1 MSTATE
7 ITRIQNAR
15 NTIRDKLIDLGLAN
29 STAKLDTLATAV
41 DGIVNNGAVSAEV
54 REGDSYT
61 IPAGYHNGSGTVTGV
76 AGGGNYT
83 LQAKE
88 VTPTKSQQSVT
99 PDAGKY
105 GLSSVT
111 VKAIPDAY
119 QNVSGV
125 TAVAADVLANK
136 IIVTA
141 TGESVA
147 GMMPNNGAVTQT
159 LSGAKTSYTVPKG
172 YHDGTGVVSIST
184 ETKTATP
191 TKNSQDITPTDG
203 KVLTKVTIGAIPSN
217 YGDATD
223 ADAVAGDIVA
233 GKVAITSVDGVATKI
248 TGTMTD
254 NGTVTKTLD
263 ASKDNQSVTISA
275 GKHSGSG
282 KVSIVLEEKSATPT
296 TSAQSITPTAGKVL
310 SKVTVNPIPSNYGN
324 VSDATG
330 VAADILSGKIV
341 YGKNAETGAA
351 VKLTGTMPNNGAIN
365 KTIDGLTVTSYSVPA
380 GYTTGGT
387 VSLTND
393 IETALS
399 AI

>member
-41 DGIVNNGAVSAEV
+41 NGIVNNGAVSAEV
-54 REGDSYT
+54 VEGAAYT

-83 LQAKE
+83 LQTKE

-125 TAVAADVLANK
+125 TATAGDVLANK
-136 IIVTA
+136 VIITA

-147 GMMPNNGAVTQT
+147 GTMHNNGAVSKVLDGT
-159 LSGAKTSYTVPKG
+159 STSYTVPAG
-172 YHDGTGVVSIST
+172 YHNGKGTVSIST
-184 ETKTATP
+184 ETKSATP
-191 TKNSQDITPTDG
+191 TEASQDIVPTTG
-203 KVLTKVTIGAIPSN
+203 KVLTKVTVAAIPN
-217 YGDATD
+217 KYGDATN
-223 ADAVAGDIVA
+223 ADAVAGDILA
-233 GKVAITSVDGVATKI
+233 DKVAITAVNGVATEI

-254 NGTVTKTLD
+254 NGTVNKTLD
-263 ASKDNQSVTISA
+263 ATKNNQSMTIAA
-275 GKHSGSG
+275 GKHSGTG

-296 TSAQSITPTAGKVL
+296 TTAQTITPTTGKVL
-310 SKVTVNPIPSNYGN
+310 SKVSVAAIPAKFGD
-324 VSDATG
+324 VSTATG
-330 VAADILSGKIV
+330 TAADVLAGKIV
-341 YGKNAETGAA
+341 FGKSASGNA
-351 VKLTGTMPNNGAIN
+351 VKLTGTMANNGAIN
-365 KTIDGLTVTSYSVPA
+365 ATIDGLTTTSYTVPA
-380 GYTTGGT
+380 GFTEGGT
-387 VSLTND
+387 VTLTNA
-393 IETALS
+393 IETALA

>member
-54 REGDSYT
+54 QEGDSYT

-83 LQAKE
+83 LQTKE

-147 GMMPNNGAVTQT
+147 GTMPNNGAVTQT

-172 YHDGTGVVSIST
+172 YHDGNGVVSIST

-191 TKNSQDITPTDG
+191 TTSSQDITPTDG
-203 KVLTKVTIGAIPSN
+203 KVLTKVTVGAIPAN

-296 TSAQSITPTAGKVL
+296 TSAQSITPTTGKVL

-330 VAADILSGKIV
+330 AAADILSGKIV

-365 KTIDGLTVTSYSVPA
+365 KTIDGMTVTSYSVPA

-393 IETALS
+393 IETALA

>member
-1 MSTATE
+1 MSTSTE
-7 ITRIQNAR
+7 ITRLQNAR

-41 DGIVNNGAVSAEV
+41 DGIVNNGAVSAEIQ
-54 REGDSYT
+54 EGAAYT

-88 VTPTKSQQSVT
+88 VTPTKAQQSVT

-119 QNVSGV
+119 QNISGV
-125 TAVAADVLANK
+125 TATAADVLATK
-136 IIVTA
+136 VIVTA

-147 GMMPNNGAVTQT
+147 GTMANNGAVAQT
-159 LSGAKTSYTVPKG
+159 LNGEKTSYTIPEG
-172 YHDGTGVVSIST
+172 YHNGKGSVSISV
-184 ETKTATP
+184 ETKSATP
-191 TKNSQDITPTDG
+191 TEAAQEITPTAG
-203 KVLTKVTIGAIPSN
+203 KLLTKVTVGAIPAK
-217 YGDATD
+217 YGDTTD
-223 ADAVAGDIVA
+223 ADVAAGDILV
-233 GKVAITSVDGVATKI
+233 GKIAVTNVNGTATSV
-248 TGTMTD
+248 TGTMAD
-254 NGTVTKTLD
+254 NGTITKVLD
-263 ASKDNQSVTISA
+263 ATTDNQSVTIAA

-282 KVSIVLEEKSATPT
+282 TVSIVLETKSATPNT
-296 TSAQSITPTAGKVL
+296 ATQNITPTAGKVL

-330 VAADILSGKIV
+330 TAPDILAGKIV
-341 YGKNAETGAA
+341 YGKNANTGAA
-351 VKLTGTMPNNGAIN
+351 VKLTGTMTNNGATGG
-365 KTIDGLTVTSYSVPA
+365 TIDGLTVMSYSIPA
-380 GYTTGGT
+380 GYTSGGT
-387 VSLTND
+387 VSLTD
-393 IETALS
+393 AIETALA

>member
-1 MSTATE
+1 MSTAIE
-7 ITRIQNAR
+7 ITRIQDAR

-29 STAKLDTLATAV
+29 STAKLDALATAV

-54 REGDSYT
+54 TEGAAYT

-88 VTPTKSQQSVT
+88 VTPTKAQQSVT

-125 TAVAADVLANK
+125 TATAADVLATK
-136 IIVTA
+136 VIVTA

-147 GMMPNNGAVTQT
+147 GTMPNNGATSKS
-159 LSGAKTSYTVPKG
+159 LDGATTSYTIPAG
-172 YHDGTGVVSIST
+172 YHNGKGVVSIST

-191 TKNSQDITPTDG
+191 TKASQDIVPTAG
-203 KVLTKVTIGAIPSN
+203 KVLTKVTVEAIPEN
-217 YGDATD
+217 YGDAAA
-223 ADAVAGDIVA
+223 ADAIADDIVA
-233 GKVAITSVDGVATKI
+233 GKIAITAIAGVATEI
-248 TGTMTD
+248 TGTMVD

-263 ASKDNQSVTISA
+263 ATKDNQSMIIAA
-275 GKHSGSG
+275 GKHSGTG
-282 KVSIVLEEKSATPT
+282 KVSIVLEEKSTTPST
-296 TSAQSITPTAGKVL
+296 ASQTITPTAGKVL
-310 SKVTVNPIPSNYGN
+310 SKVSVAAIPAKFGDAST
-324 VSDATG
+324 ATG
-330 VAADILSGKIV
+330 TAADVLAGKIV
-341 YGKNAETGAA
+341 LGKDTSGNA
-351 VKLTGTMPNNGAIN
+351 VKLTGTMANNGA
-365 KTIDGLTVTSYSVPA
+365 TGGSIDGLTTTSYTIPE

-387 VSLTND
+387 VALTD
-393 IETALS
+393 AIETALA

>member
-54 REGDSYT
+54 QEGDSYT

-147 GMMPNNGAVTQT
+147 GTMPNNGAVTQT

-203 KVLTKVTIGAIPSN
+203 KVLTKVTVGAIPAN

-324 VSDATG
+324 VSDANG

-341 YGKNAETGAA
+341 YSKNATTGAA
-351 VKLTGTMPNNGAIN
+351 EKLTGTMPNNGTIN
-365 KTIDGLTVTSYSVPA
+365 KTIDGLTVTSYSVPS

-393 IETALS
+393 IETALA

>member
-7 ITRIQNAR
+7 ITRLQNAR

-29 STAKLDTLATAV
+29 STAKIDVLATAV

-54 REGDSYT
+54 QEGAAYT

-125 TAVAADVLANK
+125 TATAADVLANK
-136 IIVTA
+136 TIVTA

-147 GMMPNNGAVTQT
+147 GTMANNGAVSQV
-159 LSGAKTSYTVPKG
+159 LSGAKTSYTVPAG
-172 YHDGTGVVSIST
+172 YHNGTGTVSIDV
-184 ETKTATP
+184 ETKTTIP
-191 TKNSQDITPTDG
+191 TEEKQDIVPTSG
-203 KVLTKVTIGAIPSN
+203 KVLTKVTVDAIPAKF
-217 YGDATD
+217 GDVTTATGIA
-223 ADAVAGDIVA
+223 ADVLA
-233 GKVAITSVDGVATKI
+233 GKIVLGKSSTGAAVNI
-248 TGTMTD
+248 TGTM
-254 NGTVTKTLD
+254 V
-263 ASKDNQSVTISA
+263 
-275 GKHSGSG
+275 
-282 KVSIVLEEKSATPT
+282 
-296 TSAQSITPTAGKVL
+296 
-310 SKVTVNPIPSNYGN
+310 
-324 VSDATG
+324 
-330 VAADILSGKIV
+330 
-341 YGKNAETGAA
+341 
-351 VKLTGTMPNNGAIN
+351 NNGATGD
-365 KTIDGLTVTSYSVPA
+365 TIDGLTTTSYTIPA
-380 GYTTGGT
+380 GYTSGGT
-387 VSLTND
+387 VTLSNA
-393 IETALS
+393 IETALA

>member
-7 ITRIQNAR
+7 ITRLQNAR

-29 STAKLDTLATAV
+29 STAKLDALATAV

-54 REGDSYT
+54 TEGAAYT

-125 TAVAADVLANK
+125 TATAADVLANK
-136 IIVTA
+136 TIVTA

-147 GMMPNNGAVTQT
+147 GTMANNGAVSQV
-159 LSGAKTSYTVPKG
+159 LSGSKTSYTVPSG
-172 YHDGTGVVSIST
+172 YHNGTGTVSIDV
-184 ETKTATP
+184 ETKAATP
-191 TKNSQDITPTDG
+191 TEEAQDIVPTSG
-203 KVLTKVTIGAIPSN
+203 KVLTKVTIDKIPAKF
-217 YGDATD
+217 GDVTTATGIA
-223 ADAVAGDIVA
+223 ADVLA
-233 GKVAITSVDGVATKI
+233 GKIVFGKSATGAAVKI
-248 TGTMTD
+248 TGTM
-254 NGTVTKTLD
+254 
-263 ASKDNQSVTISA
+263 A
-275 GKHSGSG
+275 
-282 KVSIVLEEKSATPT
+282 
-296 TSAQSITPTAGKVL
+296 
-310 SKVTVNPIPSNYGN
+310 
-324 VSDATG
+324 
-330 VAADILSGKIV
+330 
-341 YGKNAETGAA
+341 
-351 VKLTGTMPNNGAIN
+351 NNGSTGG
-365 KTIDGLTVTSYSVPA
+365 TIDGLTTTSYTIPA
-380 GYTTGGT
+380 GYTSGGT
-387 VSLTND
+387 VTLSNA
-393 IETALS
+393 IETALA

>member
-1 MSTATE
+1 MSTSTE
-7 ITRIQNAR
+7 ITRLQNAR

-29 STAKLDTLATAV
+29 STAKLDTLADAV

-54 REGDSYT
+54 TEGAAYT

-83 LQAKE
+83 LQTKE
-88 VTPTKSQQSVT
+88 ITPTKSQQSVT

-125 TAVAADVLANK
+125 TATAADVLATK
-136 IIVTA
+136 TIVTA

-147 GMMPNNGAVTQT
+147 GTMTNNGAVSKSLDGTT
-159 LSGAKTSYTVPKG
+159 TSYTVPAG
-172 YHDGTGVVSIST
+172 YHNGKGTVSIST

-191 TKNSQDITPTDG
+191 TEAAQDITPTTG
-203 KVLTKVTIGAIPSN
+203 KVLTKVTVNAIPTK
-217 YGDATD
+217 YGDTTD
-223 ADAVAGDIVA
+223 ADVAAGDILT
-233 GKVAITSVDGVATKI
+233 GIIAITNVEGVATKI
-248 TGTMTD
+248 TGTMAD

-263 ASKDNQSVTISA
+263 ASKDNQSVTIAA

-282 KVSIVLEEKSATPT
+282 KVSIVLEEKSTTPT
-296 TSAQSITPTAGKVL
+296 TAAQTIAPTTGKVL
-310 SKVTVNPIPSNYGN
+310 SKVTVNAIPSKFGDT
-324 VSDATG
+324 STATG
-330 VAADILSGKIV
+330 TAPDVLAGKIV
-341 YGKNAETGAA
+341 FGYDSTTKAA
-351 VKLTGTMPNNGAIN
+351 VKLTGTMANNGA
-365 KTIDGLTVTSYSVPA
+365 TGASIDGLTTTSYTIPA

-387 VSLTND
+387 VTLTD
-393 IETALS
+393 AIETALA